1 MSEEKAKVELE
12 QEDMAQDHAEQNEPV
27 EQTESEATETGETI
41 DLAAMEVER
50 LQAQLQEQENR
61 LLRNLA
67 DMDNMRRRSRKEQ
80 EDLQKY
86 ASQKIIES
94 LLPALDNFERALAVD
109 PSTATAESILQGV
122 QMVYRQ
128 VVQVFEQE
136 GLQAVESVGKAFDPH
151 VHQAVMQ
158 VEDSNYEANIV
169 VEELQKGYQF
179 KDRVIRPAMVKV
191 NS

>member
-12 QEDMAQDHAEQNEPV
+12 QEDMVQDHVEQNEPV

-41 DLAAMEVER
+41 DLAMEVER

-86 ASQKIIES
+86 ASQKVVES

-158 VEDSNYEANIV
+158 VEDSNYEANTV

>member
-12 QEDMAQDHAEQNEPV
+12 QEEMAQDQAE
-27 EQTESEATETGETI
+27 TEATETGETSETS
-41 DLAAMEVER
+41 DLAMEVER

-86 ASQKIIES
+86 ASQKVVES

-109 PSTATAESILQGV
+109 PNTATTESILQGV

-128 VVQVFEQE
+128 VMQVFEQE
-136 GLQAVESVGKAFDPH
+136 GLQAIESVGHAFDPH

-158 VEDSNYEANIV
+158 VEDSKYEANVV

-191 NS
+191 NA

>member
-1 MSEEKAKVELE
+1 MSEEKAKIELE
-12 QEDMAQDHAEQNEPV
+12 KEDMVQDHVEQNEPV

-41 DLAAMEVER
+41 DLAMEVER

-86 ASQKIIES
+86 ASQKVVES

-158 VEDSNYEANIV
+158 VEDSNYEANTV
-169 VEELQKGYQF
+169 LEELQKGYQF

>member
-12 QEDMAQDHAEQNEPV
+12 REEMAQDQAEQNEQA
-27 EQTESEATETGETI
+27 ETEATETGETSETT
-41 DLAAMEVER
+41 DLAMEVER

-86 ASQKIIES
+86 ASQKVVES

-109 PSTATAESILQGV
+109 PNTATAESILQGV

-128 VVQVFEQE
+128 VMQVFEQE
-136 GLQAVESVGKAFDPH
+136 GLQAIESVGQAFDPH

-158 VEDSNYEANIV
+158 VEDSNYEANVV

-191 NS
+191 NA

>member
-12 QEDMAQDHAEQNEPV
+12 QEEMAQDQAEQNEQA
-27 EQTESEATETGETI
+27 ETEATETGETT
-41 DLAAMEVER
+41 DLAMEVER

-86 ASQKIIES
+86 ASQKVVES

-109 PSTATAESILQGV
+109 PNTATTESILQGV

-128 VVQVFEQE
+128 VMQVFEQE
-136 GLQAVESVGKAFDPH
+136 GLQAIESVGHAFDPH

-158 VEDSNYEANIV
+158 VEDSKYKANVV

-191 NS
+191 NA

>member
-12 QEDMAQDHAEQNEPV
+12 QEEMAQGHAEQNEQA
-27 EQTESEATETGETI
+27 ETEATETGETL
-41 DLAAMEVER
+41 DLAMEVER

-86 ASQKIIES
+86 ASQKVVES

-136 GLQAVESVGKAFDPH
+136 GLQAIDSVGHAFNPH

-158 VEDSNYEANIV
+158 VEDSNYEANTV

-191 NS
+191 NA